1 MFVKSVS
8 LHRPN
13 HSGSSSNNDFSQG
26 SMWRNILTMAVPL
39 ILAQAVQV
47 LYNVVDR
54 VYIGHLPADAA
65 LAFTGI
71 GLTFPIVNIISAFT
85 NLFGS
90 GGAPLCSIAR
100 GRGDIARA
108 RRIMCNCFV
117 MLLATGFV
125 LMAVCYLGMKPILY
139 LFGASDATWPFARDY
154 LYIYLLG
161 TPFVMVGLG
170 MNSFVNAQGFGR
182 MGMMTVALGAVVN
195 LILDPIFI
203 FGFNMGVQGAA
214 LATILSQAVSAAW
227 VVRFLT
233 GPKALF
239 TLRQADMTPDWPL
252 LGQVTAL
259 GVSGFVMAVTNS
271 LTQIACNATLQTWG
285 GDVYVG
291 IMTVINSVRE
301 LFTLPVHGLTQGA
314 QPVLSYNYGAG
325 KYRRVRKGIV
335 FMTVSCFA
343 FTSLVWLVTITK
355 PALFIRLFNSDEQLV
370 TLGAPALALFFQ
382 GFFMMS
388 FQFSGQAVYVAL
400 NRPRSAVFFSLLRK
414 AVIVVPLTLALPHFF
429 GLGVNGVFL
438 AEPISNYIG
447 GADCYITMLLTV
459 WRDLK
464 KADVEAQAAQ

>member
-1 MFVKSVS
+1 M
-8 LHRPN
+8 
-13 HSGSSSNNDFSQG
+13 SNSNTQNDFSKG
-26 SMWRNILTMAVPL
+26 SIVKNIMNLAIPMT
-39 ILAQAVQV
+39 LAQLINV
-47 LYNVVDR
+47 LYNIVDR
-54 VYIGHLPADAA
+54 IYIGRIPDHATLS
-65 LAFTGI
+65 LTGI
-71 GLTFPIVNIISAFT
+71 GLSLPIITLVIAFA
-85 NLFGS
+85 NLFGM
-90 GGAPLCSIAR
+90 GGAPLCSIER
-100 GRGDIARA
+100 GRGNIKEAEA
-108 RRIMCNCFV
+108 IMGNSFSMMV
-117 MLLATGFV
+117 ISGVLLTV
-125 LMAVCYLGMKPILY
+125 LCLIFRKPMLY
-139 LFGASDATWPFARDY
+139 LFGASDATWLFARDY

-414 AVIVVPLTLALPHFF
+414 AVIVVPLTLALPNFF

-447 GADCYITMLLTV
+447 GAACYITMLLTV

-464 KADVEAQAAQ
+464 KADIEAQAAQ

>member
-1 MFVKSVS
+1 MSFAVPYLRIFFLGTIPNLMFNIGSGILRAVGNSKSPLYV
-8 LHRPN
+8 LI
-13 HSGSSSNNDFSQG
+13 FCTFC
-26 SMWRNILTMAVPL
+26 NILL
-39 ILAQAVQV
+39 DLV
-47 LYNVVDR
+47 LV
-54 VYIGHLPADAA
+54 AA
-65 LAFTGI
+65 LG
-71 GLTFPIVNIISAFT
+71 
-85 NLFGS
+85 
-90 GGAPLCSIAR
+90 
-100 GRGDIARA
+100 
-108 RRIMCNCFV
+108 
-117 MLLATGFV
+117 LAT
-125 LMAVCYLGMKPILY
+125 A
-139 LFGASDATWPFARDY
+139 
-154 LYIYLLG
+154 
-161 TPFVMVGLG
+161 
-170 MNSFVNAQGFGR
+170 
-182 MGMMTVALGAVVN
+182 
-195 LILDPIFI
+195 
-203 FGFNMGVQGAA
+203 GAA

-447 GADCYITMLLTV
+447 GAACYITMLLTV

>member
-1 MFVKSVS
+1 
-8 LHRPN
+8 
-13 HSGSSSNNDFSQG
+13 
-26 SMWRNILTMAVPL
+26 
-39 ILAQAVQV
+39 
-47 LYNVVDR
+47 
-54 VYIGHLPADAA
+54 
-65 LAFTGI
+65 
-71 GLTFPIVNIISAFT
+71 
-85 NLFGS
+85 
-90 GGAPLCSIAR
+90 
-100 GRGDIARA
+100 
-108 RRIMCNCFV
+108 
-117 MLLATGFV
+117 
-125 LMAVCYLGMKPILY
+125 
-139 LFGASDATWPFARDY
+139 
-154 LYIYLLG
+154 
-161 TPFVMVGLG
+161 
-170 MNSFVNAQGFGR
+170 
-182 MGMMTVALGAVVN
+182 
-195 LILDPIFI
+195 
-203 FGFNMGVQGAA
+203 
-214 LATILSQAVSAAW
+214 
-227 VVRFLT
+227 
-233 GPKALF
+233 
-239 TLRQADMTPDWPL
+239 MTPDWPL

-355 PALFIRLFNSDEQLV
+355 PALFIHLFNSDEQLV
-370 TLGAPALALFFQ
+370 TLGAPALTLFFQ

-447 GADCYITMLLTV
+447 GAACYITMLLTV

-464 KADVEAQAAQ
+464 KADAAPEAAK